1 MYSAIVSLR
10 GEARMAGSGTDAVE
24 RIAGRTSGRRRGASA
39 AKGLAAVKLDHALRS
54 LDARG
59 EITGE
64 RSRKLSVRVDPG
76 VLEAAKRETGI
87 ENTSDLVN
95 AALAIAATA
104 RRDFGTW
111 LLTQAGRLP
120 DDFELPMGRMPEDD
134 DDLDGDEEP

>member
-1 MYSAIVSLR
+1 MVSLKA
-10 GEARMAGSGTDAVE
+10 EAVGPG
-24 RIAGRTSGRRRGASA
+24 AGRISGRRRSA
-39 AKGLAAVKLDHALRS
+39 PTAKGLAAVKLDHALRS

-59 EITGE
+59 EVTGQ

-76 VLEAAKRETGI
+76 VFEAARRETGI
-87 ENTSDLVN
+87 ENPSDLVN

-120 DDFELPMGRMPEDD
+120 DDFELPMGRMPEDG

>member
-1 MYSAIVSLR
+1 
-10 GEARMAGSGTDAVE
+10 MAGLKAETVE
-24 RIAGRTSGRRRGASA
+24 PDAGRGSGRRRGVPA
-39 AKGLAAVKLDHALRS
+39 AKGVAAVKLDHALRS

-59 EITGE
+59 EVAGV

-76 VLEAAKRETGI
+76 IMDAARRETGI
-87 ENTSDLVN
+87 ENPSDLVN

-104 RRDFGTW
+104 RPDFGTW

-120 DDFELPMGRMPEDD
+120 EDFELPMGRMPEDG